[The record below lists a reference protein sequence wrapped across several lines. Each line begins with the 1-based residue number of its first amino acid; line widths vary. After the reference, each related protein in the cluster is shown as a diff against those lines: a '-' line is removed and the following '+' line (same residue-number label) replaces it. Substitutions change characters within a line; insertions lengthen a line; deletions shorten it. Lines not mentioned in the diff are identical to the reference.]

1 MTTATEPVRL
11 LDGEPDEV
19 RRRYPH
25 VAKTLDEMTW
35 VVTPPMLATIQEI
48 YARRLAGERYSELEL
63 EERLADARHRG
74 QNALDIDVQTIE
86 YEVASGRGRGGRTG
100 GQIAVLPLYGVMM
113 PRAGLMA
120 QMSGGC
126 SVEAFTNAFK
136 SAVADP
142 DVTSILID
150 IDSPGGATDLVP
162 ELGQA
167 IYDARGEKP
176 IAAIANCDAGSGA
189 YWVAAQVD
197 ELAVTPSGM
206 VGSIGCYATHQDLSA
221 ALEKMGVRTT
231 IISYGKFKTELNP
244 TEPLS
249 DEAKHAVQNVVDT
262 FGSMFE
268 SAVARGRGTTASRV
282 AAEFGQGRMIMAK
295 DAVSAGMADRVA
307 TFDQMVSR
315 LARGVVTAGKPTRTS
330 SRSRSMRRFVDA
342 EPSDTCANCPHSEDY
357 HEPDGGPCN
366 SSECGCVGYEA
377 QDGAGNE
384 PLDGTASAGS
394 DRLDALL
401 EGATSRTIAC
411 GADEL
416 LVLELKGDVD
426 RDTAHELGTE
436 IRKRAGDRQ
445 VVVLTNGS
453 TLSVGPDPTHEPAAP
468 AAAQAAEP
476 PARHNL
482 HRRAVRAALRQA
494 ASAATEGGTS
504 A

>member
-1 MTTATEPVRL
+1 MTTATEAVRL

-25 VAKTLDEMTW
+25 VAKTLDEMAW

-48 YARRLAGERYSELEL
+48 YARRLAGHRYSELEL

-74 QNALDIDVQTIE
+74 QTELNVTTIE
-86 YEVASGRGRGGRTG
+86 YEVAASSRRGGRTG

-113 PRAGLMA
+113 PRAGLFA
-120 QMSGGC
+120 EMSGGC
-126 SVEAFTNAFK
+126 SVEAFTTAFK

-142 DVTSILID
+142 EITSILID
-150 IDSPGGATDLVP
+150 VDSPGGATDLVP

-221 ALEKMGVRTT
+221 ALEKLGVKTT

-282 AAEFGQGRMIMAK
+282 SAEFGQGRMVMAK
-295 DAVSAGMADRVA
+295 DAVNAGMADRVA

-330 SRSRSMRRFVDA
+330 SRSSVRRFVDA
-342 EPSDTCANCPHSEDY
+342 APSNTCANCPHSLEYHDGED
-357 HEPDGGPCN
+357 GPCN
-366 SSECGCVGYEA
+366 SSECGCTGYEP
-377 QDGAGNE
+377 QSGDGNE
-384 PLDGTASAGS
+384 PLDGTASAR
-394 DRLDALL
+394 RLDTLL
-401 EGATSRTIAC
+401 EGASSRTITV
-411 GADEL
+411 GENEL
-416 LVLELKGDVD
+416 LVLELTGNVD
-426 RDTAHELGTE
+426 QRTAAELGDE

-453 TLSVGPDPTHEPAAP
+453 TLSVANRDPGATHEPSAP
-468 AAAQAAEP
+468 ADAQAAEP

-482 HRRAVRAALRQA
+482 HRRAVRAALRTNA